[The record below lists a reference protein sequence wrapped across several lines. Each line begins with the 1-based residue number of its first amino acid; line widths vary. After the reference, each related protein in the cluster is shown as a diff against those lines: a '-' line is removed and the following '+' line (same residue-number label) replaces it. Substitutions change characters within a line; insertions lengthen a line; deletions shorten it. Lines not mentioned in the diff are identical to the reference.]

1 MATKLEI
8 EKQEFL
14 CSLTPEDKKIVQK
27 TIQLYYDF
35 MDYQEAIKIKK
46 AVYSGEMK
54 TYSANE
60 AYQKLGLE
68 SEA

>member
-14 CSLTPEDKKIVQK
+14 CSLAPEDKKIVQK
-27 TIQLYYDF
+27 TIQLYYNF

-46 AVYSGEMK
+46 AVDSGEMK